1 MRMKWIFRD
10 IGVISVF
17 RYVFAVDLHHRD
29 HKKTKRKGCQK
40 WQPLLFV
47 LKGSDCNYIM

>member
-1 MRMKWIFRD
+1 MRMKWTFRA

-29 HKKTKRKGCQK
+29 HKKQK
-40 WQPLLFV
+40 EKAAISGNLFF
-47 LKGSDCNYIM
+47 LY

>member
-1 MRMKWIFRD
+1 MRMKWTFRD

-29 HKKTKRKGCQK
+29 HKKQK
-40 WQPLLFV
+40 EKAAISGNLF
-47 LKGSDCNYIM
+47 LIIYI

>member
-29 HKKTKRKGCQK
+29 HKKQK
-40 WQPLLFV
+40 EKVARNGSLFF
-47 LKGSDCNYIM
+47 LY